1 MQDFVNASDCYEQLS
16 IMHPEVEEYKLHYA
30 QALYKACL
38 YQEAMKVACQIDNPE
53 KQADVGAFIYT
64 SILMQQSFVTTAP
77 PQPHRARERSGIAD
91 EMSKLQGTK
100 AMVLPKELSPC
111 RSGH

>member
-53 KQADVGAFIYT
+53 KQADVGAFIYIYATVICYHSPT
-64 SILMQQSFVTTAP
+64 ST
-77 PQPHRARERSGIAD
+77 HRAWERLGIAD
-91 EMSKLQGTK
+91 EMSKSPGLT
-100 AMVLPKELSPC
+100 KELSPW
-111 RSGH
+111 RSWH